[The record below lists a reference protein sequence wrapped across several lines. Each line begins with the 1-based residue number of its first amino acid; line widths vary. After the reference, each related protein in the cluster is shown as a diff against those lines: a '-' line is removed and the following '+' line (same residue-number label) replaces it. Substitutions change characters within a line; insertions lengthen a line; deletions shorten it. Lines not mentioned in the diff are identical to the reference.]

1 VGSIAALL
9 NGASQEDPAPSPHD
23 AHHHEAKPEG
33 RYARSYSD
41 AVDITDIDPG
51 ALYDDASSDD
61 DEEDKESDF
70 GEDAEEDARLI
81 KQNKFGKIVSKMSH
95 RIKKL
100 QSRRTPLQ
108 SELHWLEINMTI
120 FAIMGA
126 ILIEVIGLFRGFRDP
141 GNDKNAPWLQY
152 LILGVS
158 MAVSAIPEGL
168 PLFVVI
174 CLALGTKAM
183 AAKNALIR
191 RLPAVETLGSAS
203 VICSDKTGTLTSG
216 KMTVRNVWCMQH
228 EYKVSGEGYDPTHG
242 TITEGSNRT
251 GLVFRNA
258 EAHLGLS
265 LTMSIANLCN
275 DAEVVLEDKKWKPI
289 GASTEA
295 ALVCCTEK
303 FGIQTHAYRKK
314 HPRSLNVPF
323 SSSIKMMASVHSL
336 GDKSDPVFR
345 SLLND
350 AALPP
355 LLVCA
360 KGAPTAVMSK
370 CTSIVDGTT
379 FVPLTDSIRKAVEL
393 AADQLAS
400 QGLRVLGMS
409 CKGVR
414 ALPPIIEADV
424 EGLLSAEEML
434 DAAVTDMVFCGL
446 MCMMDPPRSGVR
458 QAVRRATQGG
468 IRTVMVTGDYLKT
481 AVAIA
486 EMVGILDPRMDS
498 SESAIDCVQFRPD
511 GKYLSHREIDAIT
524 WHTFVFSGAR
534 PEDKIQIV
542 RSFQRQ
548 GFVCAMTGDGVNDAP
563 ALRQADIGV
572 AMGLAGSEVAKAASD
587 MILTDDKFIS
597 IVDAVELGRN
607 IYINLRKF
615 VMYLIGANWAQIIAI
630 LGALLI
636 GLPSPLE
643 PLHILFVNLVTD
655 SMPAIALSIEA
666 PESDVM
672 KERPR
677 KKNERVLSGM
687 IVVGIISHAFIL
699 VLLMLAAF
707 LAGLWWELG
716 FVFMAHMY
724 DDDNKLVDV
733 CSRLNDEG
741 TRDRIE
747 DYYCVKEG
755 VTIARTMV
763 FLTLALCES
772 LRPLTARSFENTMFE
787 YLHKNK
793 AMLYAIF
800 FSILFTLIVVFVP
813 GVNYIFH
820 MKPPRWYEW
829 LLVAIFVLI
838 SVISD
843 EILKLKFRADRE
855 LTRRWDKLFSRVGS
869 VGMELR
875 NLRSHLTRLEGAVG
889 EEGV

>member
-1 VGSIAALL
+1 
-9 NGASQEDPAPSPHD
+9 
-23 AHHHEAKPEG
+23 
-33 RYARSYSD
+33 
-41 AVDITDIDPG
+41 
-51 ALYDDASSDD
+51 
-61 DEEDKESDF
+61 
-70 GEDAEEDARLI
+70 
-81 KQNKFGKIVSKMSH
+81 
-95 RIKKL
+95 
-100 QSRRTPLQ
+100 
-108 SELHWLEINMTI
+108 
-120 FAIMGA
+120 
-126 ILIEVIGLFRGFRDP
+126 
-141 GNDKNAPWLQY
+141 
-152 LILGVS
+152 
-158 MAVSAIPEGL
+158 
-168 PLFVVI
+168 
-174 CLALGTKAM
+174 
-183 AAKNALIR
+183 
-191 RLPAVETLGSAS
+191 
-203 VICSDKTGTLTSG
+203 
-216 KMTVRNVWCMQH
+216 
-228 EYKVSGEGYDPTHG
+228 
-242 TITEGSNRT
+242 
-251 GLVFRNA
+251 
-258 EAHLGLS
+258 
-265 LTMSIANLCN
+265 
-275 DAEVVLEDKKWKPI
+275 
-289 GASTEA
+289 
-295 ALVCCTEK
+295 
-303 FGIQTHAYRKK
+303 
-314 HPRSLNVPF
+314 
-323 SSSIKMMASVHSL
+323 
-336 GDKSDPVFR
+336 
-345 SLLND
+345 
-350 AALPP
+350 
-355 LLVCA
+355 
-360 KGAPTAVMSK
+360 MSK

-424 EGLLSAEEML
+424 EGLLGAEEML

-481 AVAIA
+481 AIAIA
-486 EMVGILDPRMDS
+486 EMVSILDPRMDS
-498 SESAIDCVQFRPD
+498 SESAIDCAQLRPN

-524 WHTFVFSGAR
+524 WHTFVFSRAR

-597 IVDAVELGRN
+597 IVDAVELGRT

-615 VMYLIGANWAQIIAI
+615 VMYLIGTNWAQIIAI
-630 LGALLI
+630 LGSVLI

-643 PLHILFVNLVTD
+643 PLQILFVNLITD

-677 KKNERVLSGM
+677 KKNERILSGM
-687 IVVGIISHAFIL
+687 IVVGIFSHALIL

-716 FVFMAHMY
+716 FVFVAHMY

-741 TRDRIE
+741 TRDRIV
-747 DYYCVKEG
+747 DDDCVKEG

-763 FLTLALCES
+763 FLTIALCES
-772 LRPLTARSFENTMFE
+772 IRPLTARSFENTMFE
-787 YLHKNK
+787 DLHKNK

-800 FSILFTLIVVFVP
+800 FSIMFSLIVVFVP

-829 LLVAIFVLI
+829 LLVVVFVII

-843 EILKLKFRADRE
+843 EILKMKFRADRE
-855 LTRRWDKLFSRVGS
+855 ATRRWDKLFSRVGS